1 MCYERKMTLYSQQH
15 NDGHRLEKENV
26 DDPKNVEEDS
36 RKRTGTITFEL
47 GSGCKATCRQDT
59 VKDPCFCTE
68 RIK

>member
-1 MCYERKMTLYSQQH
+1 MDTGWKKKTWATQ
-15 NDGHRLEKENV
+15 
-26 DDPKNVEEDS
+26 KNVEEDS